1 MSGKRRLADIAVL
14 AKDSRSQGFRLGVP
28 VLGAVKLR
36 PVAEAKGHATMLLP
50 QGLLADSQRPLIKR
64 GFRYL
69 KCYLEKEKVYP
80 FPTKLLF

>member
-50 QGLLADSQRPLIKR
+50 QGLLAVS
-64 GFRYL
+64 
-69 KCYLEKEKVYP
+69 
-80 FPTKLLF
+80 